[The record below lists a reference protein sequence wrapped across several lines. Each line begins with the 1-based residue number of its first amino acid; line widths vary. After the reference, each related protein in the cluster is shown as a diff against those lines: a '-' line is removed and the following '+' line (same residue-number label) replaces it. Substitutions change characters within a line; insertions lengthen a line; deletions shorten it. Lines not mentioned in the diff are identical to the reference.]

1 MQNLGQQEHFKTIT
15 EQERT
20 KKLQEGGRGSQEK
33 DNELIQDKTEL
44 GESSSFLSKKRL

>member
-1 MQNLGQQEHFKTIT
+1 MGATSRSHLLELN
-15 EQERT
+15 
-20 KKLQEGGRGSQEK
+20 LQEGGRGSQEK